1 MSKQAMVIRQGSIL
15 CPVDSV
21 DREVL
26 YQLKSGAAYKV
37 EIKSQSDR
45 SLKHHRLFYGGL
57 VRMAMDY
64 YEPTGGLV
72 TASEKMGAKSFAKFL
87 AVHGV
92 DKETMNRAYRE
103 WLHATTESRKARIE
117 SPPMTMDSFV
127 AWIKVEAG
135 HYDIEQ
141 TPNGIRKVPKSI
153 NFNSMS
159 QESFNGFYKD
169 CFGVVWRLVLSRHY
183 SSEDEAQNAIDQLLE
198 MG

>member
-1 MSKQAMVIRQGSIL
+1 MAKQAMMMRQGVIL

-21 DREVL
+21 DREVIGL
-26 YQLKSGAAYKV
+26 LKSGQPYKV

-72 TASEKMGAKSFAKFL
+72 TSSEKAGARSFAKFL
-87 AVHGV
+87 SGHGV
-92 DKETMNRAYRE
+92 DKETMNTAYKG
-103 WLHATTESRKARIE
+103 WLAATTESRKARIE
-117 SPPMTMDSFV
+117 SPPMTIDSFV
-127 AWIKVEAG
+127 AWLKVEAG
-135 HYDIEQ
+135 HYEIEQ
-141 TPNGIRKVPKSI
+141 TPAGIRKVPKSI
-153 NFNSMS
+153 NFNAMS
-159 QESFNGFYKD
+159 QSDFNGFYAN

-183 SSEDEAQNAIDQLLE
+183 DNESDAQSAINQLLE